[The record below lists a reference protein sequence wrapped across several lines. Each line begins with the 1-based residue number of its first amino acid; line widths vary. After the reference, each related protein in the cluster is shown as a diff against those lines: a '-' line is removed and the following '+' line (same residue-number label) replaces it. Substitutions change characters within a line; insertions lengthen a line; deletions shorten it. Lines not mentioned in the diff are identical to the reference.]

1 MTMNSF
7 GSSQST
13 TPTHGS
19 SVTVNCGHNR
29 PLLLR
34 GGGNVQWLDPTG
46 SVLGLF
52 EEWQCATRELQLQSG
67 DTLVIF
73 TDGVIEATGVTPAEY
88 GETRLVEAA
97 RRRPN
102 VSASALIAEIVS
114 DVQSFAVP
122 DQMDDL
128 TLVVARCLS

>member
-1 MTMNSF
+1 MATNL
-7 GSSQST
+7 Q
-13 TPTHGS
+13 
-19 SVTVNCGHNR
+19 R
-29 PLLLR
+29 
-34 GGGNVQWLDPTG
+34 LDPTA

-52 EEWQCATRELQLQSG
+52 EEWHCASREPQLQSG

-73 TDGVIEATGVTPAEY
+73 TDGIIEATSATPAEY
-88 GETRLVEAA
+88 GETRLLEAT

-114 DVQSFAVP
+114 DVQSFAAP

-128 TLVVARCLS
+128 TLIVARCLS